1 MLIFVIIRINI
12 AFKLVNVIIALFDV
26 LFVFKWTLYDMR
38 VCVVSS
44 VTTCTTYVLQIII
57 ENGKC
62 NLAKSGVS

>member
-44 VTTCTTYVLQIII
+44 VITCTIYVLQIII

-62 NLAKSGVS
+62 NLAKSRVS

>member
-38 VCVVSS
+38 VCDIS
-44 VTTCTTYVLQIII
+44 VCMHVI